1 MYVEALSLTT
11 GISALQGRTGS
22 GTGGS
27 GGTVLAV
34 STTSIGREEIEV
46 FAGEILRRAEAG
58 ENGADDSGSDG
69 SQADSSTDGQ
79 DLKGSALASA
89 LADAVDFIRERY
101 GSDAATAAMGLV
113 LQHVGDGALTEDSLG
128 DGLVAA
134 LKFIDANL
142 GVAAGDAVMA
152 EFNGALNT
160 AINRYFENGAEEE
173 FVAVETTA
181 ESSGTLAETMAQAVA
196 DAEES
201 EESDA
206 VSPEEELLAMLRELA
221 SGARPKTPPIPMPP
235 PPRPGFRP
243 RACSW
248 TPPCR
253 PRFSPSRILPV
264 PPLCSRPF
272 GNCRRAFFVPMALN
286 GNQNAR

>member
-1 MYVEALSLTT
+1 MYVEALSLST

-46 FAGEILRRAEAG
+46 FASEILRRAEAG
-58 ENGADDSGSDG
+58 ENGAGDSESDG
-69 SQADSSTDGQ
+69 SQADASTDGQ

-89 LADAVDFIRERY
+89 LADSMDFIRERY

-134 LKFIDANL
+134 LKFIDTNL
-142 GVAAGDAVMA
+142 GIAAGDAVMA

-160 AINRYFENGAEEE
+160 AINRYSENGAEEE
-173 FVAVETTA
+173 FVAVESTA
-181 ESSGTLAETMAQAVA
+181 EATDTLAETMAQAVA
-196 DAEES
+196 DADES

-206 VSPEEELLAMLRELA
+206 VSPEEGLLAMLRDLA
-221 SGARPKTPPIPMPP
+221 
-235 PPRPGFRP
+235 
-243 RACSW
+243 
-248 TPPCR
+248 
-253 PRFSPSRILPV
+253 V
-264 PPLCSRPF
+264 
-272 GNCRRAFFVPMALN
+272 RREAEQAAGQDTVANPYAATASAGLQTTGMLVDA
-286 GNQNAR
+286 AV